1 MTTID
6 YTLKIEAPSEDKA
19 KEIGN
24 ALYTLLK
31 RASNKDDIIFLA
43 KKVNANPELIS
54 QAKLFLGSK
63 I

>member
-1 MTTID
+1 MATIQ
-6 YTLKIEAPSEDKA
+6 YNITIEAESEAKA

-24 ALYTLLK
+24 ALYTLLM

-43 KKVNANPELIS
+43 KKVNANPKLIQ

-63 I
+63 

>member
-1 MTTID
+1 MTID
-6 YTLKIEAPSEDKA
+6 FNFKIEAETEAKA

-31 RASNKDDIIFLA
+31 RASNKEDIIFLA

-54 QAKLFLGSK
+54 QAKLFLGSQS
-63 I
+63 

>member
-1 MTTID
+1 MTLD
-6 YTLKIEAPSEDKA
+6 YNLKIEAESEAKA

-24 ALYTLLK
+24 ALYTLLR

-54 QAKLFLGSK
+54 QAKIFLGH
-63 I
+63 

>member
-1 MTTID
+1 MTTIEFKI
-6 YTLKIEAPSEDKA
+6 TIEAESEAKA

-24 ALYTLLK
+24 ALYTLLM

-43 KKVNANPELIS
+43 KKVNANPKLIQ

-63 I
+63 